1 MMSSFATPSAY
12 ATMRRSFCNALASA
26 ALLLSSAVAF
36 GATVTVKDAAGRMVV
51 VNDASRIVSIG
62 GAVTEIL
69 YALGV
74 SNQIAAVDVTSVF
87 PAQVLNEKPNVGY
100 MRQLSPEGVL
110 SMRPSVVLSI
120 EGAGPKE
127 AIAVLEA
134 AGVPLVNVPDH
145 FDRNGVIEKIKL
157 IAAVAGAHAKGE
169 CLAAAVQA
177 DFDALEAMSR
187 KVTKPARI
195 MFALSIAADRL
206 MVAGRG
212 TAADGIIR
220 LAGGINPMTSFEGY
234 KAVNDEAVIGA
245 APDAIM
251 VMQRGA
257 HASTTEEI
265 FDKPAFKMTPAAA
278 SKTLISLD
286 GLYLLGFG
294 PRTAAAA
301 REVAARLYPQ
311 QITGELPSHD
321 HPSACAK

>member
-1 MMSSFATPSAY
+1 
-12 ATMRRSFCNALASA
+12 MRRNLSTSLACA
-26 ALLLSSAVAF
+26 TLLLTSAVAT
-36 GATVTVKDAAGRMVV
+36 GAPVTVRDAAGRTVTI
-51 VNDASRIVSIG
+51 NDSSRIVAIG

-69 YALGV
+69 YALGL
-74 SNQIAAVDVTSVF
+74 SNQIAAVDVTSVY
-87 PAQVLNEKPNVGY
+87 PVEVLKEKPNVGY

-127 AIAVLEA
+127 AITVLEA
-134 AGVPLVNVPDH
+134 AGVPLVNVADR
-145 FDRNGVIEKIKL
+145 FDRIGVIEKIKL
-157 IAAVAGAHAKGE
+157 VAEVAGARARGE

-177 DFDALEAMSR
+177 DFDGLEQIEKKITRPA
-187 KVTKPARI
+187 KV
-195 MFALSIAADRL
+195 MFTLSTAADRL

-220 LAGGINPMTSFEGY
+220 LAGAINPMTSFEGY

-257 HASTTEEI
+257 HASTTEDI

-301 REVAARLYPQ
+301 REVAVRLYPQ

-321 HPSACAK
+321 RAAECAK